1 MDNATRKFLL
11 QRHKQSGFPG
21 SILDVFQAYNQ
32 GIDIIGQFEQQN
44 NIQVAQTP
52 QQQQQGLRPAHQAG
66 NISQSMIFPNVP
78 PNTPFNTVG
87 MKAPINIEKYD
98 EQGHLV
104 KSYENVPPGVQNLPT
119 GPQRG
124 TVIET
129 PANMQAGGDYNMA
142 RAKELG
148 YKPDAAGH
156 YPSVDHETGMLLKS
170 KVHPTAKLEF
180 MSQMLSPERKMIANP
195 TGYFGENQLQY
206 VPRKM
211 QSGGVQDNTRVS
223 MPTLP
228 TTIPLDTSA
237 LQPPPDQGTI
247 RQAGRA
253 APPNAMA
260 FMPPGLQYNQ
270 MAAGKYIEENPLSN
284 PVSLTAMGAFE
295 ALSPLAFGASAPTRS
310 RQAINLS
317 KDVMPESMQ
326 ITKLQ
331 NQATRAIRG
340 MRQADLDLIGDA
352 NRALRRGAAEHNL
365 FNRRTVD
372 RASDLFYEAARERA
386 TFNKNKN
393 TLLRNIQNLYGTP
406 SVGGRTLRPGEA
418 PNRYTLSALDDLTDR
433 FTNNTMSGLNL
444 NQAGGVYQSA
454 GPKEEGPRKVLTM
467 GMPGKVDVIGEMAGN
482 EPAKFADLAGTD
494 FNLEWNNSPMAQQML
509 TESYMK
515 SNRGE
520 RDKGT
525 VLSAL
530 DVIGAGDAF
539 NRYVSQKYAKET
551 TDERNQNLLSASYLP
566 SSDVGEFAN
575 QYGDNYR
582 STIRAFFSPGRNITV
597 YNPNYSG
604 QLTDKLLGT
613 GVHERSHASDRSSFP
628 LADFNMM
635 QSFRS
640 SDEEGEVVQK
650 TSDRYRE
657 YVQEPTETRARI
669 MDMRRGLYNQG
680 VDVFNSPVTREQFD
694 DYLKGNSEYN
704 SPFGELNT
712 GYSKDDIFK
721 MLNAIAYEGDNNLP
735 QNVAKRGGKRP
746 MRKYF
751 KLRK

>member
-21 SILDVFQAYNQ
+21 SIL
-32 GIDIIGQFEQQN
+32 DIIGQFEQQN

-129 PANMQAGGDYNMA
+129 PANMQAGGELTFKQRVGNIKRDINSELLDGASWRAQSDA
-142 RAKELG
+142 RDAARDGIQGEGDSYRHILGSAYSVNALRRKGFGPITSMIAANALGLGHELTADSNNTLRESFEDITNNFAGSVLGLFNNDEQAKE
-148 YKPDAAGH
+148 
-156 YPSVDHETGMLLKS
+156 
-170 KVHPTAKLEF
+170 TAK
-180 MSQMLSPERKMIANP
+180 KMVP
-195 TGYFGENQLQY
+195 YLPDGLPQEYGDRRYEGFQGQY
-206 VPRKM
+206 
-211 QSGGVQDNTRVS
+211 QAGGAQDNTRVS

-295 ALSPLAFGASAPTRS
+295 AMSLPAFGASAPART

-331 NQATRAIRG
+331 NQATRAVRG
-340 MRQADLDLIGDA
+340 MRQADLDLVGDA

-365 FNRRTVD
+365 ANRRVFD
-372 RASDLFYEAARERA
+372 RANELVDEFRRA
-386 TFNKNKN
+386 DNKF
-393 TLLRNIQNLYGTP
+393 TSQRDILLRNLEGLYRNPG
-406 SVGGRTLRPGEA
+406 SGGRTLRPGEA
-418 PNRYTLSALDDLTDR
+418 ANRYTISATQDLTDKFVDR
-433 FTNNTMSGLNL
+433 TMRGLTT
-444 NQAGGVYQSA
+444 NQAGG
-454 GPKEEGPRKVLTM
+454 
-467 GMPGKVDVIGEMAGN
+467 
-482 EPAKFADLAGTD
+482 
-494 FNLEWNNSPMAQQML
+494 
-509 TESYMK
+509 
-515 SNRGE
+515 
-520 RDKGT
+520 
-525 VLSAL
+525 
-530 DVIGAGDAF
+530 
-539 NRYVSQKYAKET
+539 
-551 TDERNQNLLSASYLP
+551 
-566 SSDVGEFAN
+566 
-575 QYGDNYR
+575 
-582 STIRAFFSPGRNITV
+582 
-597 YNPNYSG
+597 
-604 QLTDKLLGT
+604 
-613 GVHERSHASDRSSFP
+613 
-628 LADFNMM
+628 
-635 QSFRS
+635 
-640 SDEEGEVVQK
+640 
-650 TSDRYRE
+650 
-657 YVQEPTETRARI
+657 
-669 MDMRRGLYNQG
+669 MRR
-680 VDVFNSPVTREQFD
+680 
-694 DYLKGNSEYN
+694 
-704 SPFGELNT
+704 
-712 GYSKDDIFK
+712 
-721 MLNAIAYEGDNNLP
+721 
-735 QNVAKRGGKRP
+735 
-746 MRKYF
+746 YF
-751 KLRK
+751 RLRK